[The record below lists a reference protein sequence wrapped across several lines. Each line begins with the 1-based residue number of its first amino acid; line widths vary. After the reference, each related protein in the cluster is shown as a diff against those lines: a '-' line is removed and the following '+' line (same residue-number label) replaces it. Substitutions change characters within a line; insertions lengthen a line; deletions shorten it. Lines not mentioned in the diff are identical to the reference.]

1 MHHKLVTKRLVLRE
15 LRVSDA
21 PDLLAI
27 ATQAHILKFMPDW
40 EMPLAQMEELLGWFE
55 SCYLHPE
62 TTRIMLAIT
71 LKESGEM
78 IGVVGTGRKPEVND
92 DVEIMYYVSEA
103 FQGKGY
109 VSEAAKALADHAL
122 ECLDIDHLVAI
133 AELDNPASQKVLEK
147 AGFRQQ
153 GLRQILNSGES
164 EEKPFYYYRR
174 DKRA

>member
-1 MHHKLVTKRLVLRE
+1 MHHLLITERLVLRE

-21 PDLLAI
+21 PALLAI
-27 ATQAHILKFMPDW
+27 ATQPHILKFMPDW
-40 EMPLAQMEELLGWFE
+40 EMSLAQMEELLGWYE
-55 SCYLHPE
+55 RCYPHPE
-62 TTRIMLAIT
+62 TMRIMLAIT

-78 IGVVGTGRKPEVND
+78 IGVVGSGRKPEVDD

-103 FQGKGY
+103 FQRKGY

-122 ECLDIDHLVAI
+122 KHLDIDHLIAI

-153 GLRQILNSGES
+153 GLRQILNSGET

-174 DKRA
+174 EKQA